1 MRIRKNPETNYL
13 LIIFVVLLFCCVL
26 ASTCISRNLIYDYKL
41 NLYNNDAVLLGSL
54 KDDED
59 AQLSVIKAINANSE
73 ADIEA
78 GKQVLEK
85 YGINKDNITQIS
97 DEYYQNAL
105 LILAPSLV
113 AMLSAL
119 FIFLFFLE
127 KQYKRINEITNYS
140 QRVLQKDYSLDIR
153 ENSEGDISKLKNEI
167 YKITVTL
174 KEAAEQQTK
183 DKERLAI
190 ALSDISHQ
198 LKTPM
203 TSLFVMTDLL
213 KEDKLPIEKK
223 QEFMETIQNQL
234 TRINWLV
241 SSLLTLS
248 KLDAKAIAM
257 KKETNSIKK
266 LIDLVLEPLSIPAEI
281 KGVEIVHGELNVN
294 FSGDLNWSRE
304 AVINIIKNCI
314 EHTEATGRIE
324 INAEENNLYTSLS
337 IKDNGEGISKKDLRH
352 IFDRFYRGT
361 NAAVG
366 SVGIGLA
373 MAKAIIVEQGGD
385 IFCQSKI
392 NVGTEFIIK
401 WPK

>member
-13 LIIFVVLLFCCVL
+13 LIVFLVILLSCVL
-26 ASTCISRNLIYDYKL
+26 ASVLISNNLINDYKL
-41 NLYNNDAVLLGSL
+41 NLYNNDAALLASL
-54 KDDED
+54 NNDEQ
-59 AQLSVIKAINANSE
+59 AQLTLIEVIN
-73 ADIEA
+73 
-78 GKQVLEK
+78 GKSQIDSQTGKELLSK
-85 YGINKDNITQIS
+85 YGINEDNIAVIS
-97 DEYYQNAL
+97 PQYYQNAI
-105 LILAPSLV
+105 LILAPILV
-113 AMLSAL
+113 ALFSSL
-119 FIFLFFLE
+119 FIFLYFSD

-213 KEDKLPIEKK
+213 KQDNLPVEKK
-223 QEFMETIQNQL
+223 QEFFETIQNQL

-248 KLDAKAIAM
+248 KLDAKAIVM
-257 KKETNSIKK
+257 KNEINSINK

-281 KGVEIVHGELNVN
+281 KGVEIVIGEIDAS
-294 FSGDLNWSRE
+294 FKGDLNWSRE
-304 AVINIIKNCI
+304 ALINIIKNCI
-314 EHTEATGRIE
+314 EHTAPMGKIE
-324 INAEENNLYTSLS
+324 INAQENSLYTSLS
-337 IKDNGEGISKKDLRH
+337 IKDNGEGISKEDLRH
-352 IFDRFYRGT
+352 IFDRFYRGN
-361 NAAVG
+361 NAIEG

-373 MAKAIIVEQGGD
+373 MAKAIIIEQGGD
-385 IFCQSKI
+385 IFCQSKK

>member
-13 LIIFVVLLFCCVL
+13 LIVFSTILLCCAIVSVL
-26 ASTCISRNLIYDYKL
+26 ISNNLINDYKL
-41 NLYNNDAVLLGSL
+41 NLYNNNAALLASL
-54 KDDED
+54 NNDEQ
-59 AQLSVIKAINANSE
+59 AQLTLIGVIN
-73 ADIEA
+73 
-78 GKQVLEK
+78 GKSQIDSQTGKELLSK
-85 YGINKDNITQIS
+85 YGINEDNIAVIS
-97 DEYYQNAL
+97 PQYYQNAL
-105 LILAPSLV
+105 LILAPILV
-113 AMLSAL
+113 ALFSSL
-119 FIFLFFLE
+119 FIFLYFSD

-213 KEDKLPIEKK
+213 KQDNLPAEKK
-223 QEFMETIQNQL
+223 QEFFETIQNQL

-248 KLDAKAIAM
+248 KLDAKAIVM
-257 KKETNSIKK
+257 KNGIYSVKK

-281 KGVEIVHGELNVN
+281 KGVEIVIGEIDVS
-294 FSGDLNWSRE
+294 FKGDLNWSRE
-304 AVINIIKNCI
+304 ALINIIKNCI
-314 EHTEATGRIE
+314 EHTAPMGKIE
-324 INAEENNLYTSLS
+324 INAQENSLYTSLS
-337 IKDNGEGISKKDLRH
+337 IKDSGEGISKDDLRH
-352 IFDRFYRGT
+352 IFDRFYRGN
-361 NAAVG
+361 NAIEG

-373 MAKAIIVEQGGD
+373 MAKAIIIEQGGD
-385 IFCQSKI
+385 IFCQSKK